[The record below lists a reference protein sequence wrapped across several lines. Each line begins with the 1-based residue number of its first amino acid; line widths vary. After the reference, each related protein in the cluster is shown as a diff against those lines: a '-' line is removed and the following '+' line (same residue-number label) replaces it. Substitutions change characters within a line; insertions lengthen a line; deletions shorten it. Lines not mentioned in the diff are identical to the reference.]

1 MSAQNADPQ
10 IPTLEQMDAAVARG
24 RLEQSIAFAAF
35 VRRTVAH
42 VKAALRLK
50 PQAPRPAEPA
60 TL

>member
-10 IPTLEQMDAAVARG
+10 IPTLEQMDAA

-42 VKAALRLK
+42 VNAALRLK